1 MQLPTLGKWIFIA
14 GLALSVI
21 AGIFFQSGTVF
32 WGLAVL
38 GVIIGFLNIFGED
51 THDFLLAGIAI
62 LLSATA
68 LNTIP
73 LVGGLLKNILGYMA
87 SFVAAAMI
95 VVALK
100 ALYVTAKQKPH

>member
-1 MQLPTLGKWIFIA
+1 
-14 GLALSVI
+14 
-21 AGIFFQSGTVF
+21 VF

-38 GVIIGFLNIFGED
+38 GVIVGFLNIFGKD

-100 ALYVTAKQKPH
+100 ALYETAKK